1 MNNFLLFSGQDTQ
14 NGNFDYIIEQI
25 DLDKPNEVL
34 FWCVLEYEPSLSIPI
49 TEYLKL
55 NNFCSKHNIIFYFMF
70 ASNDL
75 FFYENDKRFEH
86 SHIRI
91 LYWPTHLLHYTYNF
105 LMNKFDTIGNV
116 SNKFEKIFLN
126 FNNRPHDHRCMTVD
140 KLFENGLNNY
150 GKISWNMLTKVYYNN
165 DGYNFKN
172 WNESIMKIDDFN
184 YLMGEVTDD
193 LLKTDTFMSL
203 VSESTHDIFFVTEKT
218 FKSILI
224 GQIFYCIGSKGQNL
238 KLKEFGFKLY
248 DDLFDYAFD
257 MKDSLEE
264 RVDGAIQNIKNLIGK
279 DLHELHSKVQHVI
292 EFNKNRAL
300 EIVKDDPYIPVK
312 LIEMFKS
319 NPNKFYESHIL
330 NNRLKYTLYRQLN

>member
-1 MNNFLLFSGQDTQ
+1 
-14 NGNFDYIIEQI
+14 
-25 DLDKPNEVL
+25 
-34 FWCVLEYEPSLSIPI
+34 
-49 TEYLKL
+49 
-55 NNFCSKHNIIFYFMF
+55 
-70 ASNDL
+70 
-75 FFYENDKRFEH
+75 
-86 SHIRI
+86 
-91 LYWPTHLLHYTYNF
+91 
-105 LMNKFDTIGNV
+105 
-116 SNKFEKIFLN
+116 
-126 FNNRPHDHRCMTVD
+126 
-140 KLFENGLNNY
+140 
-150 GKISWNMLTKVYYNN
+150 MLTKVYYNN

-264 RVDGAIQNIKNLIGK
+264 RVDGAIQNIKNFHLLKI
-279 DLHELHSKVQHVI
+279 SFSQHMRTQTFQV
-292 EFNKNRAL
+292 
-300 EIVKDDPYIPVK
+300 
-312 LIEMFKS
+312 M
-319 NPNKFYESHIL
+319 
-330 NNRLKYTLYRQLN
+330 

>member
-1 MNNFLLFSGQDTQ
+1 MNDFLLFSGENIQ
-14 NGNFDYIIEQI
+14 NNNFDYIIEQI
-25 DLDKPNEVL
+25 SLHKPNEVL
-34 FWCVLEYEPSLSIPI
+34 FWCVMEYEPSSSILI
-49 TEYLKL
+49 NEYLKL
-55 NNFCSKHNIIFYFMF
+55 NNFCSNHNVIFYFMF

-75 FFYENDKRFEH
+75 FFYENDTRFNH

-116 SNKFEKIFLN
+116 RNKFEKIFLN
-126 FNNRPHDHRCMTVD
+126 FNNRPHNHRCMTVD
-140 KLFENGLNNY
+140 KLFESGLNNY
-150 GKISWNMLTKVYYNN
+150 GKISWNMLTKVYRND

-172 WNESIMKIDDFN
+172 WSESIMNIDNFN

-203 VSESTHDIFFVTEKT
+203 ISESTHDTFFVTEKT

-238 KLKEFGFKLY
+238 RLKEFGFKLY
-248 DDLFDYAFD
+248 DEIFDYSYD
-257 MKDSLEE
+257 MKNTIEE
-264 RVDGAIQNIKNLIGK
+264 RIDGVIFNIKNLIDK
-279 DLHELHSKVQHVI
+279 DLYHLHEKVSGII
-292 EFNKNRAL
+292 EYNKNRAL
-300 EIVKDDPYIPVK
+300 EIIERDPYMPK
-312 LIEMFKS
+312 KFIEMFKA

-330 NNRLKYTLYRQLN
+330 NNRLKYTLSRQLN